1 MCEILE
7 EGEYYKIKR
16 PEKTWDE
23 ISGSP
28 EVKERLQE
36 MVVLPLKHPEAF
48 KKAKTRTP
56 RGILMWGPPKTSMGT
71 MVEAAAKEAGA
82 SYISVRAQDVM
93 KDPHIISHLFEEALS
108 ITPCVIFIRDIDV
121 LAPRREAEPV
131 LIDPAPRMAST
142 EVTRQLFEEIDK
154 LSQKD
159 DLIIIGA
166 THRPDL
172 TDPAL
177 LRNGRLDRK
186 IFVPEPDYE
195 DRLEMLKALTQE
207 MLLEDGVTAEK
218 LAELTE
224 GYPHTDL
231 LNLPREATLIAIK
244 EDGGGFEK
252 VKLSHFK
259 KAMIRIP
266 PLDEEVVKRYYEVY
280 KEECKHRYMY

>member
-1 MCEILE
+1 M
-7 EGEYYKIKR
+7 
-16 PEKTWDE
+16 
-23 ISGSP
+23 
-28 EVKERLQE
+28 
-36 MVVLPLKHPEAF
+36 
-48 KKAKTRTP
+48 
-56 RGILMWGPPKTSMGT
+56 
-71 MVEAAAKEAGA
+71 
-82 SYISVRAQDVM
+82 
-93 KDPHIISHLFEEALS
+93 
-108 ITPCVIFIRDIDV
+108 
-121 LAPRREAEPV
+121 
-131 LIDPAPRMAST
+131 LIDPAPRTAST